1 MTDIVRSALRA
12 LRTTRGVSRRELAD
26 ALGVH
31 WQTIGYIERGER
43 LPGLALAMRMAELF
57 GVPVEELFSLAAEP
71 VPARTRRG
79 RPAAG
84 CVREA

>member
-1 MTDIVRSALRA
+1 MTDIVRSALRT
-12 LRTTRGVSRRELAD
+12 LRTTRGVSRRELAE

-43 LPGLALAMRMAELF
+43 LPSLALARRMAKIF

-71 VPARTRRG
+71 VPSGTRRG

-84 CVREA
+84 GVREA